1 MPTLLESQDP
11 RPKVIKKKN
20 KDKRQDDFMN
30 LPDMGRDDSELS
42 QALALHASDSN
53 KTEKIE
59 IKNENFPNLEIQA
72 F

>member
-1 MPTLLESQDP
+1 
-11 RPKVIKKKN
+11 
-20 KDKRQDDFMN
+20 MN